1 VASLLRAGETMLV
14 LWVPCVGEGHER
26 DMPADQA
33 VPPDDDSSTT
43 VWNRMTG
50 CAVEFQVGPARWRI
64 SGPRS
69 GAGQPMLYFTLFF
82 FSLFLF
88 SISQFNFE
96 FNFKF
101 KPCGSPFVNHICEIR
116 ITKFEDFIYIYYL
129 YFHIPPLFFLILK
142 P

>member
-1 VASLLRAGETMLV
+1 
-14 LWVPCVGEGHER
+14 
-26 DMPADQA
+26 
-33 VPPDDDSSTT
+33 
-43 VWNRMTG
+43 
-50 CAVEFQVGPARWRI
+50 
-64 SGPRS
+64 
-69 GAGQPMLYFTLFF
+69 MLYFTLFF

-129 YFHIPPLFFLILK
+129 YFHIPPLFFLFSNPNFILGFN
-142 P
+142 PT